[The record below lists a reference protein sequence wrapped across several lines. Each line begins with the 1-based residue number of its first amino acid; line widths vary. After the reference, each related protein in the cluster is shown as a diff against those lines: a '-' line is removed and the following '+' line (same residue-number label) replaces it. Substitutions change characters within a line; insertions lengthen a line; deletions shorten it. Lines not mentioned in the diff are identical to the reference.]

1 MVSLDWA
8 YRGFQVAVLENE
20 HLKATVIPAIGGKLH
35 ELIYKPLDRD
45 LLFHH
50 PRVEVRQP
58 VFGAN
63 VDNWWTGGIDD
74 VLPTGH
80 ACELNGEEF
89 PFLGEVW
96 SLPWQLERDGDHAI
110 RLVRDGVITPFRIER
125 RVELRPGEASLRLDY
140 TVTNVGTQPFE
151 FIWGLHP
158 GFPIGP
164 STHIEISGSRT
175 VFAEGHRPVEL
186 GDDNEGA
193 WPLSSVTRL
202 GRDPAN
208 TWSLLYVTDLH
219 DGRLAVIDD
228 EWRTGLS
235 ITFPHELFRCVWVWL
250 VDGGWRGIRCIA
262 VEPWTGYPA
271 RLDQASAQGR
281 SLSLNP
287 TEKIEASFVIN
298 AFEANTSITGEKG
311 AAS

>member
-1 MVSLDWA
+1 
-8 YRGFQVAVLENE
+8 
-20 HLKATVIPAIGGKLH
+20 
-35 ELIYKPLDRD
+35 
-45 LLFHH
+45 
-50 PRVEVRQP
+50 
-58 VFGAN
+58 
-63 VDNWWTGGIDD
+63 
-74 VLPTGH
+74 
-80 ACELNGEEF
+80 LNGEEF

-311 AAS
+311 AASEMRLSGKVAAVTGAAGGIGSAVVTRFAEEGAAVACIDRDDRVDTVCKDIQQAGGRAIAVVADVSTDEGNQQAVAATVEA